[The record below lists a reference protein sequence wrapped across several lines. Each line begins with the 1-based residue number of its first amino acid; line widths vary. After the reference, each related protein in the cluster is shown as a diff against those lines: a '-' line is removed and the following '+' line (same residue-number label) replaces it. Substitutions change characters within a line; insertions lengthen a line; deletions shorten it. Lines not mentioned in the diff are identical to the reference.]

1 MNAGIDYGLGRTN
14 INHETGIRFGVI
26 SQGAI
31 SQAWSDS
38 SEPDY
43 GDATCP
49 QCGNVAVTFD
59 ATKHDEYE
67 QFDQEHFNSGCADF
81 ACEECKLT
89 IDSSDCFGDEAIGW
103 NVDSDGY
110 KMTDC
115 LDTDVMILESPY
127 FTFAPYCSPCVPGAG
142 NLDNASE
149 SELNETSGV
158 KTYCVG
164 HNWFEDGFAPYEVR
178 DVATGAIVPRPPT
191 AVVYGEFYD
200 GGQSREQTGRHYLY
214 ASTGD
219 LSYASHYRAFWIVPG
234 TLSAD

>member
-1 MNAGIDYGLGRTN
+1 MSAGIDYGMGRTN
-14 INHETGIRFGVI
+14 INHETGIRYGVI

-49 QCGNVAVTFD
+49 KCEGRAMSYLGIHSSFEQ
-59 ATKHDEYE
+59 YE
-67 QFDQEHFNSGCADF
+67 EHGCADY
-81 ACEECKLT
+81 ACEDCELT

-103 NVDSDGY
+103 NVDADGY

-115 LDTDVMILESPY
+115 LDSDVMILESPY

-149 SELNETSGV
+149 GESDESNGV

-164 HNWFEDGFAPYEVR
+164 HDWFEEDCAPYPVYSVETSALIPPAPMC
-178 DVATGAIVPRPPT
+178 VA
-191 AVVYGEFYD
+191 YGSYRHLIYAARGMD
-200 GGQSREQTGRHYLY
+200 LQSYH
-214 ASTGD
+214 
-219 LSYASHYRAFWIVPG
+219 LSFWIVPG
-234 TLSAD
+234 TLQAD